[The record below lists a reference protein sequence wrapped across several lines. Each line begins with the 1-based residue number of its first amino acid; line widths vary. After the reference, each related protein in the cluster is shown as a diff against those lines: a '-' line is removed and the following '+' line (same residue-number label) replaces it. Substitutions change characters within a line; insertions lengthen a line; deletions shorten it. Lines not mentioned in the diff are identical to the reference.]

1 MKVKREDDL
10 LTITSDLDGL
20 DIVSEI
26 STTRNAELILTE
38 NGKLSQYSLNIKEI
52 DLFIK
57 HLEKTKEILIENS
70 NK

>member
-1 MKVKREDDL
+1 MKVKREDEL
-10 LTITSDLDGL
+10 TTITSDLDGL

-26 STTRNAELILTE
+26 STTRYAELILTE
-38 NGKLSQYSLNIKEI
+38 NNKVEQYSLNIKEI